1 MIKVINKDR
10 INESVDEM
18 ENEVTP
24 VTPAV
29 GTPVDNMQDIPAE
42 ATDAAGKIAEED
54 DFKEYKVDYTDPKYQ
69 KIIDYLNNN
78 GYPGSKFLGKM
89 GFYIPQNTSYV
100 SIIFD
105 DIVAECSIMTTRY
118 RLSPA
123 GASDYMSELAQVI
136 PVVDAINAI
145 LADATTVETKDRH
158 VSESVEPDNDPSN
171 GGD

>member
-78 GYPGSKFLGKM
+78 GYPGSKFLGKIA
-89 GFYIPQNTSYV
+89 FYIPQNTSYV
-100 SIIFD
+100 SIIVD